1 MLIRLTIDGGC
12 TFHHNSFRTQHGQLH
27 IKSYLGG
34 GGGRIRPRNNN
45 IAYPRSENYETFPCV
60 FMSNFMVFIRQELWV
75 NVLVA
80 IVLGT
85 VDLETM
91 LMQNFGGEGG
101 KQGVLWECE
110 SSE

>member
-1 MLIRLTIDGGC
+1 
-12 TFHHNSFRTQHGQLH
+12 
-27 IKSYLGG
+27 
-34 GGGRIRPRNNN
+34 
-45 IAYPRSENYETFPCV
+45 
-60 FMSNFMVFIRQELWV
+60 MVFIRQELWV

-80 IVLGT
+80 VFLGT

-91 LMQNFGGEGG
+91 LMQNFCGG

>member
-1 MLIRLTIDGGC
+1 
-12 TFHHNSFRTQHGQLH
+12 
-27 IKSYLGG
+27 
-34 GGGRIRPRNNN
+34 
-45 IAYPRSENYETFPCV
+45 
-60 FMSNFMVFIRQELWV
+60 MVFIRQELWV

-80 IVLGT
+80 VFLGT

-91 LMQNFGGEGG
+91 LMQNFWWG

>member
-34 GGGRIRPRNNN
+34 GGGGEIRPFNSN
-45 IAYPRSENYETFPCV
+45 IGYPRFEVYKTFPFV

-80 IVLGT
+80 VFLGT

-91 LMQNFGGEGG
+91 LLQNFWGG

>member
-1 MLIRLTIDGGC
+1 
-12 TFHHNSFRTQHGQLH
+12 
-27 IKSYLGG
+27 
-34 GGGRIRPRNNN
+34 
-45 IAYPRSENYETFPCV
+45 
-60 FMSNFMVFIRQELWV
+60 MVFIRQELWV

-80 IVLGT
+80 VFLGT

-91 LMQNFGGEGG
+91 LMQNFGGG